1 MIEISSKL
9 IFFFNLPH
17 NIQIVQSNIDQHT
30 PNRTS
35 IRFTTQKKKWD
46 LKCYSYFFSWIQAT
60 PQRQQGRRRR
70 RRVWATRRRQL
81 PATRRRQLPAT
92 VCRLRITL
100 PAAAASRSSSRTLPP
115 SSSQRCPPRSRA
127 PPLKVRQQ
135 PSIKLNST
143 EKSNRN
149 WRSRLLSWR
158 RGQTTKTKDHSTGG
172 DGGWQVY
179 LRK

>member
-17 NIQIVQSNIDQHT
+17 NIQIVQFNIDQHT

-35 IRFTTQKKKWD
+35 IRFTTQQKKWD

-60 PQRQQGRRRR
+60 PQRHQGRRRR

-81 PATRRRQLPAT
+81 P
-92 VCRLRITL
+92 
-100 PAAAASRSSSRTLPP
+100 P

-127 PPLKVRQQ
+127 PPLEVRQQ

-149 WRSRLLSWR
+149 WWFRLLSWR

-172 DGGWQVY
+172 DGGWQVN

>member
-9 IFFFNLPH
+9 IIFFNLPH
-17 NIQIVQSNIDQHT
+17 NIQIVQFNIDQHT

-60 PQRQQGRRRR
+60 PIGDQRRRRR

-81 PATRRRQLPAT
+81 LAT

-115 SSSQRCPPRSRA
+115 SSSQRCPQRSRA
-127 PPLKVRQQ
+127 PPLEVRQQ

>member
-17 NIQIVQSNIDQHT
+17 NIQIVQFNIDQHT

-35 IRFTTQKKKWD
+35 IRFTTQQKKWD

-60 PQRQQGRRRR
+60 PQRHQGRRRR
-70 RRVWATRRRQL
+70 RRVWATRRWQ
-81 PATRRRQLPAT
+81 
-92 VCRLRITL
+92 
-100 PAAAASRSSSRTLPP
+100 LPP

-149 WRSRLLSWR
+149 WWSRLLSWR

>member
-17 NIQIVQSNIDQHT
+17 NIQIVQFNIDQHT

-35 IRFTTQKKKWD
+35 IRFTTQQKKWD

-81 PATRRRQLPAT
+81 PATVRRL
-92 VCRLRITL
+92 
-100 PAAAASRSSSRTLPP
+100 
-115 SSSQRCPPRSRA
+115 RSRA